1 MKKLNLKCTYRKK
14 GYSLIELVLSI
25 AMLLIITMVLTS
37 LLGVTQK
44 ILNKSYI
51 NQNTNSDM
59 SYAINY
65 IKDEIES
72 CDYYTY
78 INGGLYFIKKVDNK
92 YNYIS
97 YGLKDNQ
104 LFRYS
109 TTVDKMQKFN
119 NLPKKGNNALTEEIG
134 AFKLSDQGSYFNI
147 YLKYNDKDKIN
158 FKIAKRI
165 KLYE

>member
-1 MKKLNLKCTYRKK
+1 MKKLNLKYTYRKK

-37 LLGVTQK
+37 ILGVTQK

-78 INGGLYFIKKVDNK
+78 INGGL
-92 YNYIS
+92 
-97 YGLKDNQ
+97 
-104 LFRYS
+104 
-109 TTVDKMQKFN
+109 
-119 NLPKKGNNALTEEIG
+119 
-134 AFKLSDQGSYFNI
+134 
-147 YLKYNDKDKIN
+147 
-158 FKIAKRI
+158 
-165 KLYE
+165 